1 MGTPKKK
8 KRAKM
13 RRHKL
18 KKLKKNMRHKR

>member
-13 RRHKL
+13 RKHKL
-18 KKLKKNMRHKR
+18 KKLRKNMRHKR